1 LTGVEDYEV
10 HDTGYNLSCTK
21 MDFFKSN
28 HHILATTIFVL
39 SIVVA
44 HIFSTDGYDWTQNTI
59 SELGAQ
65 GYGRKLI
72 MQVGFLAFGITLA
85 LGILLSGLSWRTAP
99 ILMYGL
105 CVALTGVFCTKPF
118 VQIDTYSGT
127 ESTLHSALAQ
137 VAGFAF
143 SIGILTQL
151 FFTPETNTKWI
162 HLAFFVLVIGLSA
175 TFGLLE
181 NHQGIVQRLLYAA
194 SFVWLIGYYK
204 P

>member
-1 LTGVEDYEV
+1 
-10 HDTGYNLSCTK
+10 
-21 MDFFKSN
+21 MDFFKRH

-65 GYGRKLI
+65 GYRRKLI
-72 MQVGFLAFGITLA
+72 LQVGFLAFGITLT
-85 LGILLSGLSWRTAP
+85 LGILINGLSWRATP
-99 ILMYGL
+99 ILIYGL

-118 VQIDTYSGT
+118 IEIASYSGA
-127 ESTLHSALAQ
+127 ESTIHSALAQ

-143 SIGILTQL
+143 SMGILTQL
-151 FFTPETNTKWI
+151 FFTPETNLKWI

-175 TFGLLE
+175 TFGLLD
-181 NHQGIVQRLLYAA
+181 HSQGIVQRLLYAA